1 MGGGSTLGS
10 LYFGSL
16 GRNELFEDKISL
28 KEFQAFTLD
37 SFPGFSRVFGCDRL
51 TWQCD
56 LEILGLL
63 LQILIGLIKAS
74 LGSHLIILVFKLLAS
89 IFTRVL
95 ILELGGFGVADL
107 ET

>member
-1 MGGGSTLGS
+1 M
-10 LYFGSL
+10 
-16 GRNELFEDKISL
+16 
-28 KEFQAFTLD
+28 
-37 SFPGFSRVFGCDRL
+37 FGCDRL

-63 LQILIGLIKAS
+63 LQTLIGLFKAS